1 VRVQD
6 LGDLGWD
13 DAWAAAA
20 AAVVAAPGDVPVP
33 ARIAIEH
40 RGAYEVLGADGGYI
54 AELPGKAYRAAR
66 DRRALPAVGDWVLVT
81 GAAAAAASGSS
92 ALVRAVLPRRGL
104 IIRQAAGERVAPQP
118 LAANV
123 DLAFVVTSANGDLN
137 PRRLERY
144 LALVTAG
151 GARPIIVLNKI
162 DLSPDPEAERAAI
175 AAAAPGVEIALTSAA
190 RGDAGAIAAH
200 LGRGVTAVLCGSSGV
215 GKSTLVNALAALAGD
230 AARPTR
236 AIDAATDRGRHA
248 TTRRELFALPSGGV
262 IIDTPGMRELALWDD
277 DPVATDAGFADLA
290 AIAVRCKFAD
300 CRHGAEPGCAV
311 RAAVADGSLPTAR
324 WAAYAKLDVEAR
336 AAEARR
342 LAAAKAAERRKVKVV
357 NRSERAHQRDKRRG
371 E

>member
-1 VRVQD
+1 MID
-6 LGDLGWD
+6 LADLGWD
-13 DAWAAAA
+13 PAWAAAA
-20 AAVVAAPGDVPVP
+20 AAHPAELAP
-33 ARIAIEH
+33 ARISIEH
-40 RGAYEVLGADGGYI
+40 RGAYEVLGADGGYV
-54 AELPGKAYRAAR
+54 AELPGKTYRDAK
-66 DRRALPAVGDWVLVT
+66 DRRALPAVGDWVLVS
-81 GAAAAAASGSS
+81 GAPAAAATGSS
-92 ALVRAVLPRRGL
+92 AVIRAVLPRRGL
-104 IIRQAAGERVAPQP
+104 IIRQAAGEKTAPQP

-123 DLAFVVTSANGDLN
+123 DLAFVVTSANKDLN

-162 DLSPDPEAERAAI
+162 DLSPDPARERAAI

-190 RGDAGAIAAH
+190 TGDAAA
-200 LGRGVTAVLCGSSGV
+200 LAGLLPRGVTAVLCGSSGV

-236 AIDAATDRGRHA
+236 PIDAATDRGRHA

-277 DPVATDAGFADLA
+277 DDASTDAGFGDLA
-290 AIAVRCKFAD
+290 AIAVGCKFAD

-311 RAAVADGSLPTAR
+311 RAAVAAGTLPPA
-324 WAAYAKLDVEAR
+324 
-336 AAEARR
+336 R
-342 LAAAKAAERRKVKVV
+342 LAGWVKLEAEGAAADQRRQLAAKAAERRRGKVMTQAV
-357 NRSERAHQRDKRRG
+357 RARLRDKGRG